1 MKILIVDDSTIQR
14 MILRR
19 ILTRLGYFVIE
30 AANGLIAVEKLAQSP
45 DIIVCDLLMPRVDGY
60 ELLAHMKERGHTTP
74 VVVAS
79 ADFHPMVRDT
89 CRGLGAVG
97 FIDKPYD
104 VSQIRTVMG
113 ETAASMGKPAPTKSL
128 FS

>member
-19 ILTRLGYFVIE
+19 ILTRLGYFVVE
-30 AANGLIAVEKLAQSP
+30 AANGLVAAEKLAQNP
-45 DIIVCDLLMPRVDGY
+45 DVIVCDLLMPRVDGY
-60 ELLAHMKERGHTTP
+60 ELLAHMKERGHTIP

-79 ADFHPMVRDT
+79 ADFHPTVRDT

-97 FIDKPYD
+97 FIDKPYEAD
-104 VSQIRTVMG
+104 QIRSVLA
-113 ETAASMGKPAPTKSL
+113 EVVASVGKPAPTKSL